1 MMDRPLVSVIIPC
14 YNAERYVEQSI
25 RSIMQQTYTA
35 LEIIAI
41 DDGSVDGTVLILQRL
56 AAEDQRIR
64 LVIHDENKRLV
75 FTLNEGLALA
85 RGRYIARMDADDIA
99 MPNRIAV
106 QVDVLE
112 CNSQIV
118 VVGSFMRVIQAEQ
131 LRGKWIA
138 PIDDLRIRSY
148 LFIASPFFHPTIM
161 FRNGLPDL
169 YYREDAY
176 RAEDYDFWVRLLE
189 HGKGYNIPRVLL
201 HYRLLATSETKLGE
215 QDAARRFII
224 FSDIHTRILSG
235 YGISLP
241 HHWQRLYTASTVKDW
256 IPFITSSPIS
266 ELLRVYEYIEQEIKK
281 VNPPVAGIIKGYLGL
296 RLLAYLRYGRFTKR
310 FEGYFEVL
318 KSSYFYRGAITLILR
333 RVKL

>member
-1 MMDRPLVSVIIPC
+1 MMDCPLVSVIIPC
-14 YNAERYVEQSI
+14 YNAERYVEQAI

-35 LEIIAI
+35 LEIIVI
-41 DDGSVDGTVLILQRL
+41 DDGSVDGTPLVLQRL

-64 LVIHDENKRLV
+64 LVAHRENKRLI

-99 MPNRIAV
+99 IPDRIAA

-112 CNSQIV
+112 RNPQIV
-118 VVGSFMRVIQAEQ
+118 IVGSFMRIIQEER

-148 LFIASPFFHPTIM
+148 LFTASPFFHPTTM

-176 RAEDYDFWVRLLE
+176 RAEDYDFWIRLLE
-189 HGKGYNIPRVLL
+189 HGKGYNIPKVLL
-201 HYRLLATSETKLGE
+201 HYRLLANSETKLGE
-215 QDAARRFII
+215 QDAARRFTI
-224 FSDIHTRILSG
+224 FSDIHARVLSR
-235 YGISLP
+235 YAVSLP
-241 HHWQRLYTASTVKDW
+241 HHWQRLYTASTVRDW
-256 IPFITSSPIS
+256 IPLMPPHSIS
-266 ELLRVYEYIEQEIKK
+266 ELLRVYEYIEQHVKK
-281 VNPPVAGIIKGYLGL
+281 VNAPLAGVLKGYLGL

-310 FEGYFEVL
+310 FGDFFEVL
-318 KSSYFYRGAITLILR
+318 KSSYFYRGAIALILR